1 MDGPIG
7 RYTFVAMLFLM
18 AGCCFLVGGM
28 ALYDNAMFRFKG
40 EDAVMVATDPAKWL
54 IVQDGQYFNRAVNV
68 KFVTVDGR
76 EISVPGKHVSADEVR
91 RLAAGERVPVRFIDG
106 NPVRSRIAGDD
117 GDNPWIWLIAGVPA
131 LGLALFARKLLH
143 RESREH

>member
-1 MDGPIG
+1 MHGPMG

-18 AGCCFLVGGM
+18 AVSCFLIGGT

-54 IVQDGQYFNRAVNV
+54 VVRDGRYFSRAVNV
-68 KFVTVDGR
+68 KFVTAGGR
-76 EISVPGKHVSADEVR
+76 EIAAPGKHVSADEVR
-91 RLAAGERVPVRFIDG
+91 RLAADEKIPMRFIDG
-106 NPVRSRIAGDD
+106 DPVRSRIAGDD
-117 GDNPWIWLIAGVPA
+117 GDNPWIWLAAGVAA

-143 RESREH
+143 RESRQG